1 MTHYFDPEQTDSLA
15 CFASLLESMLKKHT
29 SFHDLVLL
37 CIGSD
42 RATGDSLGPL
52 LGHRLQQGRLLEKNG
67 FHLYGTLEHPVH
79 AKNLEATIRH
89 IQFYHSAPLIIAL
102 DASLGRQE
110 HIGYVTLRKGPLF
123 PGVGVA
129 KNLPPVGD
137 ISHYRHRKLRRLQ
150 TPAAAADHVSE
161 PSSRT
166 GRLHPEWVISQ
177 PGLITAPSAPPMR
190 GIRSSHQ

>member
-110 HIGYVTLRKGPLF
+110 HIGYVTLRKGPRCQKSSSRRGHL
-123 PGVGVA
+123 
-129 KNLPPVGD
+129 
-137 ISHYRHRKLRRLQ
+137 HYRHRKLRRLQ
-150 TPAAAADHVSE
+150 TPAAAADHVSG

>member
-89 IQFYHSAPLIIAL
+89 IQFYHSAPLIIAWM
-102 DASLGRQE
+102 
-110 HIGYVTLRKGPLF
+110 
-123 PGVGVA
+123 
-129 KNLPPVGD
+129 PPWEDRSILVM
-137 ISHYRHRKLRRLQ
+137 SHCGKDRF
-150 TPAAAADHVSE
+150 S
-161 PSSRT
+161 
-166 GRLHPEWVISQ
+166 PE
-177 PGLITAPSAPPMR
+177 
-190 GIRSSHQ
+190 

>member
-52 LGHRLQQGRLLEKNG
+52 LGHRLQQGRLLEKN
-67 FHLYGTLEHPVH
+67 GTLEHPVH

-137 ISHYRHRKLRRLQ
+137 ICITGIVNFAGCKRQQLLQ
-150 TPAAAADHVSE
+150 TTS
-161 PSSRT
+161 
-166 GRLHPEWVISQ
+166 L
-177 PGLITAPSAPPMR
+177 GLVVGLVDFIQNGLFLSLDSLQLRPPL
-190 GIRSSHQ
+190 QCAE

>member
-137 ISHYRHRKLRRLQ
+137 ICITGIVNFAGCKRPQLLQ
-150 TPAAAADHVSE
+150 TTS
-161 PSSRT
+161 
-166 GRLHPEWVISQ
+166 L
-177 PGLITAPSAPPMR
+177 GLVVGLVDFIQNGLFLSLDSLQLRPPL
-190 GIRSSHQ
+190 QCAE